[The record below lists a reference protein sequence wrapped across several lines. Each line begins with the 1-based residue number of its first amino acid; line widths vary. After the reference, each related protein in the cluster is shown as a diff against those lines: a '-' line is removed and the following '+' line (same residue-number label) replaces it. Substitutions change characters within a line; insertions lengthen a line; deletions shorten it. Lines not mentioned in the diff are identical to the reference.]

1 MLRLLAFLVLIAPLA
16 ARAAPVEISL
26 TGLGLSCSGGGLTCP
41 SGVAALSLGGS
52 LQADLGADMA
62 LTNVYGMISFQVIG
76 SGASGG
82 LGVTGGTIDLDADGD
97 ALGIT
102 TRLALSDG
110 RTLWFAD
117 RITLGPANSFDGTN
131 LYLVGSTWRP
141 GTLPGSAPWLSVGLL
156 GTVKPVLS
164 GAARP
169 IPEPTSF
176 ALLAVGGLLVGTALR
191 RRE

>member
-1 MLRLLAFLVLIAPLA
+1 MLRLLALGLVLIAPFA

-26 TGLGLSCSGGGLTCP
+26 TGLGLSCSGGGLVCP
-41 SGVAALSLGGS
+41 GGVSALSLGGS
-52 LQADLGADMA
+52 LQADLGADLA
-62 LTNVYGMISFQVIG
+62 LTNVYGMISFDVIG

-82 LGVTGGTIDLDADGD
+82 LSVTGGTIDLDADGD

-117 RITLGPANSFDGTN
+117 RVLLGPANSFDGTN
-131 LYLVGSTWRP
+131 LYLAGSTWRP
-141 GTLPGSAPWLSVGLL
+141 GTLPSGSWLSVGLI
-156 GTVKPVLS
+156 GTVKPVLT
-164 GAARP
+164 GGARP

-176 ALLAVGGLLVGTALR
+176 ALLAAGGLLVGTALR
-191 RRE
+191 KRD